1 MEKNIEQIL
10 SEIKYKLAEL
20 EAALEAES
28 AARAAAE
35 AAAAEAAAKVAA
47 EKAAAEAA
55 DPIDIDI
62 DIQMSE
68 IPDATP
74 LVTDIPDASEMVSE
88 IPDSSEMVS
97 EIPNA
102 SESVS
107 ETVAPSFTETRENAL
122 SGATVSDTP
131 QNQATVTAPQ
141 TRENALSGATVSDS
155 PQSIN
160 DATQAVKSVNDRSA
174 TPHAWRTGL
183 PGSPV
188 RNILSAI
195 SLNDRVLFINTLF
208 QEDPA
213 LFQSTIAQF
222 NEMQTLDEA
231 EAYIETHFPGWN
243 LDSDIAFRF
252 MMAVR
257 RKLQ

>member
-10 SEIKYKLAEL
+10 SEIKNKLAEL

-28 AARAAAE
+28 AARATAE
-35 AAAAEAAAKVAA
+35 AEA
-47 EKAAAEAA
+47 KAAAERAAAIAA

-62 DIQMSE
+62 DLSASEIPDVSTPVSE
-68 IPDATP
+68 IPDAITP
-74 LVTDIPDASEMVSE
+74 ASE
-88 IPDSSEMVS
+88 IPDA
-97 EIPNA
+97 ITPA
-102 SESVS
+102 S

-122 SGATVSDTP
+122 SGATVSD
-131 QNQATVTAPQ
+131 A
-141 TRENALSGATVSDS
+141 

-174 TPHAWRTGL
+174 TPHAWRTSL

-222 NEMQTLDEA
+222 NEMQTLEEA
-231 EAYIETHFPGWN
+231 ESYIEANFPGWN

>member
-10 SEIKYKLAEL
+10 SEIKNKLAEL

-35 AAAAEAAAKVAA
+35 AAAAEAEA
-47 EKAAAEAA
+47 KAAAERAAAIAA

-62 DIQMSE
+62 DLSASE
-68 IPDATP
+68 LPDVGTP
-74 LVTDIPDASEMVSE
+74 VSDIPDAITPVSE
-88 IPDSSEMVS
+88 TPDVTT
-97 EIPNA
+97 PK
-102 SESVS
+102 S

-122 SGATVSDTP
+122 SGATVADTP
-131 QNQATVTAPQ
+131 QNPATVTAPQ
-141 TRENALSGATVSDS
+141 TRGNALSGATVSDS

-231 EAYIETHFPGWN
+231 EAYIETHFPCWN

>member
-10 SEIKYKLAEL
+10 SEIKNKLAEL

-35 AAAAEAAAKVAA
+35 AAAAEAEA
-47 EKAAAEAA
+47 KAAAERAAAIAA

-62 DIQMSE
+62 DLS
-68 IPDATP
+68 
-74 LVTDIPDASEMVSE
+74 VSE
-88 IPDSSEMVS
+88 APDVTT
-97 EIPNA
+97 PK
-102 SESVS
+102 S

-131 QNQATVTAPQ
+131 QNPATVTAPQ

-155 PQSIN
+155 PQEAKSIN

>member
-10 SEIKYKLAEL
+10 SEIKNKLAEL

-35 AAAAEAAAKVAA
+35 AAAAEAEA
-47 EKAAAEAA
+47 KAAAERAAAIAA

-62 DIQMSE
+62 D
-68 IPDATP
+68 
-74 LVTDIPDASEMVSE
+74 L
-88 IPDSSEMVS
+88 
-97 EIPNA
+97 
-102 SESVS
+102 SVS
-107 ETVAPSFTETRENAL
+107 EAPDVTTPKSETVTPSFTETRENAL

-131 QNQATVTAPQ
+131 QNPATVTAPHP
-141 TRENALSGATVSDS
+141 RENALSGATVSDS
-155 PQSIN
+155 PQEAKSIN

>member
-10 SEIKYKLAEL
+10 SEIKNKLAEL

-35 AAAAEAAAKVAA
+35 AAAAEAEA
-47 EKAAAEAA
+47 KAAAERAAAVAA

-62 DIQMSE
+62 DLSASE
-68 IPDATP
+68 IPDVSTP
-74 LVTDIPDASEMVSE
+74 A
-88 IPDSSEMVS
+88 
-97 EIPNA
+97 
-102 SESVS
+102 S
-107 ETVAPSFTETRENAL
+107 ETVAPSFTE
-122 SGATVSDTP
+122 
-131 QNQATVTAPQ
+131 

>member
-10 SEIKYKLAEL
+10 SEIKNKLAEL

-35 AAAAEAAAKVAA
+35 AAAAEAEA
-47 EKAAAEAA
+47 KAAAERAAAVAA

-62 DIQMSE
+62 DLSASEIPDVSTPVSE
-68 IPDATP
+68 IPDAITP
-74 LVTDIPDASEMVSE
+74 VSEAPDA
-88 IPDSSEMVS
+88 ITP
-97 EIPNA
+97 A
-102 SESVS
+102 S
-107 ETVAPSFTETRENAL
+107 ETVAPSFTE
-122 SGATVSDTP
+122 
-131 QNQATVTAPQ
+131 

-160 DATQAVKSVNDRSA
+160 DATQAVKSVNDRSV

>member
-10 SEIKYKLAEL
+10 SEIKNKLAEL

-35 AAAAEAAAKVAA
+35 AAAAEAEA
-47 EKAAAEAA
+47 KAAAERAAAVAA

-62 DIQMSE
+62 DLSASEIPDVSTPVSE
-68 IPDATP
+68 IPDAITP
-74 LVTDIPDASEMVSE
+74 A
-88 IPDSSEMVS
+88 
-97 EIPNA
+97 
-102 SESVS
+102 S

-122 SGATVSDTP
+122 SGATVSD
-131 QNQATVTAPQ
+131 A
-141 TRENALSGATVSDS
+141 

>member
-10 SEIKYKLAEL
+10 SEIKNKLAEL

-35 AAAAEAAAKVAA
+35 AAAAEAEA
-47 EKAAAEAA
+47 KAAAERAAAIAA

-62 DIQMSE
+62 DLSVSE
-68 IPDATP
+68 IPDAITP
-74 LVTDIPDASEMVSE
+74 E
-88 IPDSSEMVS
+88 
-97 EIPNA
+97 
-102 SESVS
+102 S

-131 QNQATVTAPQ
+131 QNPATVTAPQ

>member
-10 SEIKYKLAEL
+10 SEIKNKLAEL

-35 AAAAEAAAKVAA
+35 AAAAEAEA
-47 EKAAAEAA
+47 KAAAERAAAIAA

-62 DIQMSE
+62 D
-68 IPDATP
+68 
-74 LVTDIPDASEMVSE
+74 L
-88 IPDSSEMVS
+88 
-97 EIPNA
+97 
-102 SESVS
+102 SVS
-107 ETVAPSFTETRENAL
+107 ETPDASTSESETVTPSFTETRENAL

-131 QNQATVTAPQ
+131 QNPATVTAPQ

-155 PQSIN
+155 PQEAKSIN

>member
-10 SEIKYKLAEL
+10 SEIKNKLAEL

-35 AAAAEAAAKVAA
+35 AAAAEAEA
-47 EKAAAEAA
+47 KAAAERAAAVAA

-62 DIQMSE
+62 DLSASEIPDVSTSVSE
-68 IPDATP
+68 IPDAITP
-74 LVTDIPDASEMVSE
+74 A
-88 IPDSSEMVS
+88 
-97 EIPNA
+97 
-102 SESVS
+102 S

-122 SGATVSDTP
+122 SGATVSD
-131 QNQATVTAPQ
+131 A
-141 TRENALSGATVSDS
+141 

>member
-1 MEKNIEQIL
+1 MMKN
-10 SEIKYKLAEL
+10 S
-20 EAALEAES
+20 
-28 AARAAAE
+28 
-35 AAAAEAAAKVAA
+35 
-47 EKAAAEAA
+47 
-55 DPIDIDI
+55 
-62 DIQMSE
+62 
-68 IPDATP
+68 
-74 LVTDIPDASEMVSE
+74 
-88 IPDSSEMVS
+88 
-97 EIPNA
+97 
-102 SESVS
+102 
-107 ETVAPSFTETRENAL
+107 
-122 SGATVSDTP
+122 
-131 QNQATVTAPQ
+131 
-141 TRENALSGATVSDS
+141 
-155 PQSIN
+155 
-160 DATQAVKSVNDRSA
+160 TQAVKSVNDRSA

>member
-10 SEIKYKLAEL
+10 SEIKNKLAEL

-28 AARAAAE
+28 AARATAE
-35 AAAAEAAAKVAA
+35 AAAAEAEA
-47 EKAAAEAA
+47 KAAAERAAAIAA

-62 DIQMSE
+62 D
-68 IPDATP
+68 
-74 LVTDIPDASEMVSE
+74 L
-88 IPDSSEMVS
+88 
-97 EIPNA
+97 
-102 SESVS
+102 SVS
-107 ETVAPSFTETRENAL
+107 EAPDVTTPKSETVTPSFTETRENAL
-122 SGATVSDTP
+122 SGATVSD
-131 QNQATVTAPQ
+131 A
-141 TRENALSGATVSDS
+141 

>member
-10 SEIKYKLAEL
+10 SEIKNKLAEL

-35 AAAAEAAAKVAA
+35 AAAAEAEA
-47 EKAAAEAA
+47 KAAAERAAAVAA

-62 DIQMSE
+62 DLSASE
-68 IPDATP
+68 IPDAITP
-74 LVTDIPDASEMVSE
+74 ASEIPDVSTSVSE
-88 IPDSSEMVS
+88 IPDA
-97 EIPNA
+97 ITPA
-102 SESVS
+102 S

-122 SGATVSDTP
+122 SGATVSD
-131 QNQATVTAPQ
+131 A
-141 TRENALSGATVSDS
+141 

-160 DATQAVKSVNDRSA
+160 DATQAVKIVNDRSA

>member
-10 SEIKYKLAEL
+10 SEIKNKLAEL

-35 AAAAEAAAKVAA
+35 AAAAEAEA
-47 EKAAAEAA
+47 KAAAERAAAVAA

-62 DIQMSE
+62 DLSASEIPDISTPASEIPDVTTPVSE
-68 IPDATP
+68 IPDAITP
-74 LVTDIPDASEMVSE
+74 E
-88 IPDSSEMVS
+88 
-97 EIPNA
+97 
-102 SESVS
+102 S

-131 QNQATVTAPQ
+131 QNPATVTAPQ

-155 PQSIN
+155 PQEAKSIN

>member
-10 SEIKYKLAEL
+10 SEIKNKLAEL

-35 AAAAEAAAKVAA
+35 AAAAEAEA
-47 EKAAAEAA
+47 KAAAERAAAIAA

-62 DIQMSE
+62 DLSASE
-68 IPDATP
+68 IPDAITP
-74 LVTDIPDASEMVSE
+74 VSE
-88 IPDSSEMVS
+88 IPDVSTPVS
-97 EIPNA
+97 EIPDA
-102 SESVS
+102 ITPAS
-107 ETVAPSFTETRENAL
+107 ETVAPSFTE
-122 SGATVSDTP
+122 
-131 QNQATVTAPQ
+131 

>member
-10 SEIKYKLAEL
+10 SEIKNKLAEL

-35 AAAAEAAAKVAA
+35 AAAAEAEA
-47 EKAAAEAA
+47 KAAAERAAAIAA

-62 DIQMSE
+62 DLS
-68 IPDATP
+68 
-74 LVTDIPDASEMVSE
+74 ASELPDVGTPVSE
-88 IPDSSEMVS
+88 TPDVTT
-97 EIPNA
+97 P
-102 SESVS
+102 VS
-107 ETVAPSFTETRENAL
+107 ETVTPSFTETRENAL

-131 QNQATVTAPQ
+131 QNPATVTAPQ

-243 LDSDIAFRF
+243 LDSDIAYRF

>member
-10 SEIKYKLAEL
+10 SEIKNKLAEL

-35 AAAAEAAAKVAA
+35 AAAAEAEA
-47 EKAAAEAA
+47 KAAAERAAAIAA

-62 DIQMSE
+62 DLSE
-68 IPDATP
+68 
-74 LVTDIPDASEMVSE
+74 
-88 IPDSSEMVS
+88 
-97 EIPNA
+97 
-102 SESVS
+102 S
-107 ETVAPSFTETRENAL
+107 ETVTPSFTETRENAL

-131 QNQATVTAPQ
+131 QNPATVTAPQ

>member
-10 SEIKYKLAEL
+10 SEIKNKLAEL

-35 AAAAEAAAKVAA
+35 AAAAEAEA
-47 EKAAAEAA
+47 KAAAERAAAIAA

-62 DIQMSE
+62 DLS
-68 IPDATP
+68 A
-74 LVTDIPDASEMVSE
+74 
-88 IPDSSEMVS
+88 
-97 EIPNA
+97 
-102 SESVS
+102 S

-122 SGATVSDTP
+122 SGATVSD
-131 QNQATVTAPQ
+131 A
-141 TRENALSGATVSDS
+141 

>member
-10 SEIKYKLAEL
+10 SEIKNKLAEL

-35 AAAAEAAAKVAA
+35 AAAAEAEA
-47 EKAAAEAA
+47 KAAAERAAAVAA

-62 DIQMSE
+62 DLSASEIPDVSTPVSE
-68 IPDATP
+68 IPDAITP
-74 LVTDIPDASEMVSE
+74 VSEAPDA
-88 IPDSSEMVS
+88 ITP
-97 EIPNA
+97 A
-102 SESVS
+102 S
-107 ETVAPSFTETRENAL
+107 ETVAPSFTE
-122 SGATVSDTP
+122 
-131 QNQATVTAPQ
+131 

>member
-10 SEIKYKLAEL
+10 SEIKNKLAEL

-35 AAAAEAAAKVAA
+35 AAAAEAEA
-47 EKAAAEAA
+47 KAAAERAAAIAA

-62 DIQMSE
+62 DLSASEIPDVSTPVSE
-68 IPDATP
+68 IPDAITP
-74 LVTDIPDASEMVSE
+74 ASE
-88 IPDSSEMVS
+88 IPDA
-97 EIPNA
+97 ITPA
-102 SESVS
+102 S
-107 ETVAPSFTETRENAL
+107 ETVAPSFTE
-122 SGATVSDTP
+122 
-131 QNQATVTAPQ
+131 

>member
-10 SEIKYKLAEL
+10 SEIKNKLAEL

-35 AAAAEAAAKVAA
+35 AAAAEAEA
-47 EKAAAEAA
+47 KAAAERAAAIAA

-62 DIQMSE
+62 D
-68 IPDATP
+68 
-74 LVTDIPDASEMVSE
+74 L
-88 IPDSSEMVS
+88 
-97 EIPNA
+97 
-102 SESVS
+102 SVS
-107 ETVAPSFTETRENAL
+107 EAPDVTTPKSETVTPSFTETRENAL

-131 QNQATVTAPQ
+131 QNPATVTAPQ

>member
-10 SEIKYKLAEL
+10 SEIKNKLAEL

-35 AAAAEAAAKVAA
+35 AAAAEAEA
-47 EKAAAEAA
+47 KAAAERAAAITA

-62 DIQMSE
+62 DLSASE
-68 IPDATP
+68 IPDAITP
-74 LVTDIPDASEMVSE
+74 E
-88 IPDSSEMVS
+88 
-97 EIPNA
+97 
-102 SESVS
+102 S
-107 ETVAPSFTETRENAL
+107 ETVTPSFTETRENAL

-131 QNQATVTAPQ
+131 QNPATVTDPQ
-141 TRENALSGATVSDS
+141 TRDNALSGATVSDS
-155 PQSIN
+155 PQEAKSIN

-243 LDSDIAFRF
+243 LDSDIAYRF

>member
-10 SEIKYKLAEL
+10 SEIKNKLAEL

-35 AAAAEAAAKVAA
+35 AAAAEAEA
-47 EKAAAEAA
+47 KAAAERAAAVAA

-62 DIQMSE
+62 DLSASE
-68 IPDATP
+68 IPDVSTSVP
-74 LVTDIPDASEMVSE
+74 EIPDAITPVSE
-88 IPDSSEMVS
+88 APDA
-97 EIPNA
+97 ITPA
-102 SESVS
+102 SE
-107 ETVAPSFTETRENAL
+107 TAAPSFTE
-122 SGATVSDTP
+122 
-131 QNQATVTAPQ
+131 

-160 DATQAVKSVNDRSA
+160 DATQAVKSVNDRSV

>member
-10 SEIKYKLAEL
+10 SEIKNKLAEL

-35 AAAAEAAAKVAA
+35 AAAAEAEA
-47 EKAAAEAA
+47 KAAAERAAAVAA

-62 DIQMSE
+62 DLSASEIPDVSTSVSE
-68 IPDATP
+68 IPDAITP
-74 LVTDIPDASEMVSE
+74 A
-88 IPDSSEMVS
+88 
-97 EIPNA
+97 
-102 SESVS
+102 S

-131 QNQATVTAPQ
+131 QNPATVTAPQ

-160 DATQAVKSVNDRSA
+160 DATQAAKSVNDRSA

>member
-10 SEIKYKLAEL
+10 SEIKNKLAEL

-35 AAAAEAAAKVAA
+35 AAAAEAEA
-47 EKAAAEAA
+47 KAAAERAAAIAA

-62 DIQMSE
+62 DLSASEIPDVSTPVSE
-68 IPDATP
+68 IPDAITP
-74 LVTDIPDASEMVSE
+74 A
-88 IPDSSEMVS
+88 
-97 EIPNA
+97 
-102 SESVS
+102 S

-122 SGATVSDTP
+122 SGATVSD
-131 QNQATVTAPQ
+131 A
-141 TRENALSGATVSDS
+141 

-174 TPHAWRTGL
+174 TPHAWRTSL

-222 NEMQTLDEA
+222 NEMQTLEEA
-231 EAYIETHFPGWN
+231 ESYIEANFPGWN

>member
-10 SEIKYKLAEL
+10 SEIKNKLAEL

-35 AAAAEAAAKVAA
+35 AAAAEAEA
-47 EKAAAEAA
+47 KAAAERAAAIAA

-62 DIQMSE
+62 D
-68 IPDATP
+68 
-74 LVTDIPDASEMVSE
+74 L
-88 IPDSSEMVS
+88 
-97 EIPNA
+97 
-102 SESVS
+102 SVS
-107 ETVAPSFTETRENAL
+107 EAPDVTTPKSETVTPSFTETRENAL
-122 SGATVSDTP
+122 SGATVSDT
-131 QNQATVTAPQ
+131 
-141 TRENALSGATVSDS
+141 

>member
-10 SEIKYKLAEL
+10 SEIKNKLAEL

-35 AAAAEAAAKVAA
+35 AAAAEAEA
-47 EKAAAEAA
+47 KAAAERAAAIAA

-62 DIQMSE
+62 DLSASE
-68 IPDATP
+68 IPDAITP
-74 LVTDIPDASEMVSE
+74 VSDIPDVGTPE
-88 IPDSSEMVS
+88 
-97 EIPNA
+97 
-102 SESVS
+102 S

-122 SGATVSDTP
+122 SGATISDTP
-131 QNQATVTAPQ
+131 QNPATVTAPQ
-141 TRENALSGATVSDS
+141 TRGNALSGATVSDS
-155 PQSIN
+155 PQEAKSIN

>member
-10 SEIKYKLAEL
+10 SEIKNKLAEL

-35 AAAAEAAAKVAA
+35 AAAAEAEA
-47 EKAAAEAA
+47 KAAAERAAAVAA

-62 DIQMSE
+62 DLSASE
-68 IPDATP
+68 IPDVSTP
-74 LVTDIPDASEMVSE
+74 A
-88 IPDSSEMVS
+88 
-97 EIPNA
+97 
-102 SESVS
+102 S

-131 QNQATVTAPQ
+131 QNPATVTAPQ
-141 TRENALSGATVSDS
+141 TRENALSGATVSDT
-155 PQSIN
+155 PQEAKSIN

>member
-1 MEKNIEQIL
+1 M
-10 SEIKYKLAEL
+10 AEL

-28 AARAAAE
+28 AARATAE
-35 AAAAEAAAKVAA
+35 AEA
-47 EKAAAEAA
+47 KAAAERAAAIAA

-62 DIQMSE
+62 DLSASEIPDVSTPVSE
-68 IPDATP
+68 IPDAITP
-74 LVTDIPDASEMVSE
+74 A
-88 IPDSSEMVS
+88 
-97 EIPNA
+97 
-102 SESVS
+102 S

-122 SGATVSDTP
+122 SGATVSD
-131 QNQATVTAPQ
+131 A
-141 TRENALSGATVSDS
+141 

>member
-10 SEIKYKLAEL
+10 SEIKNKLAEL
-20 EAALEAES
+20 EAALEEES

-35 AAAAEAAAKVAA
+35 AAAAEAEA
-47 EKAAAEAA
+47 KAAAERAAAIAA

-62 DIQMSE
+62 DLS
-68 IPDATP
+68 A
-74 LVTDIPDASEMVSE
+74 
-88 IPDSSEMVS
+88 
-97 EIPNA
+97 
-102 SESVS
+102 S

-131 QNQATVTAPQ
+131 QNPATVTAPQ

-231 EAYIETHFPGWN
+231 EAYIETHFPSWN

>member
-10 SEIKYKLAEL
+10 SEIKNKLAEL

-35 AAAAEAAAKVAA
+35 AAAAEAEA
-47 EKAAAEAA
+47 KAAAERAAAVAA

-62 DIQMSE
+62 DLSASE
-68 IPDATP
+68 IPDVSTSVP
-74 LVTDIPDASEMVSE
+74 EIPDAITPVSE
-88 IPDSSEMVS
+88 APDA
-97 EIPNA
+97 ITPA
-102 SESVS
+102 S

-122 SGATVSDTP
+122 SGATVSD
-131 QNQATVTAPQ
+131 A
-141 TRENALSGATVSDS
+141 

>member
-10 SEIKYKLAEL
+10 SEIKNKLAEL

-28 AARAAAE
+28 AARATAE
-35 AAAAEAAAKVAA
+35 AAAAEAEA
-47 EKAAAEAA
+47 KAAAERAA
-55 DPIDIDI
+55 AISAEPIDIDLL
-62 DIQMSE
+62 DDTVADT
-68 IPDATP
+68 DAPERAYP
-74 LVTDIPDASEMVSE
+74 LVSANEDASVSVTE
-88 IPDSSEMVS
+88 EPAEETQVQPEPAD
-97 EIPNA
+97 
-102 SESVS
+102 ES
-107 ETVAPSFTETRENAL
+107 PK
-122 SGATVSDTP
+122 
-131 QNQATVTAPQ
+131 
-141 TRENALSGATVSDS
+141 
-155 PQSIN
+155 QSIN

>member
-10 SEIKYKLAEL
+10 SEIKNKLAEL

-35 AAAAEAAAKVAA
+35 AEA
-47 EKAAAEAA
+47 KAAAERAAAVAA

-62 DIQMSE
+62 D
-68 IPDATP
+68 
-74 LVTDIPDASEMVSE
+74 L
-88 IPDSSEMVS
+88 
-97 EIPNA
+97 
-102 SESVS
+102 SVS
-107 ETVAPSFTETRENAL
+107 EAPDVTTPKSETVTPSFTETRENAL

-131 QNQATVTAPQ
+131 QNPATVTAPQ

-155 PQSIN
+155 PQEAKSIN

-231 EAYIETHFPGWN
+231 EAYIETHFPSWN

>member
-10 SEIKYKLAEL
+10 SEIKNKLAEL

-35 AAAAEAAAKVAA
+35 AAAAEAEA
-47 EKAAAEAA
+47 KAAAERAAAIAA
-55 DPIDIDI
+55 DPIDIDLSASEI
-62 DIQMSE
+62 PDVGTPVSE
-68 IPDATP
+68 IPDAITP
-74 LVTDIPDASEMVSE
+74 A
-88 IPDSSEMVS
+88 
-97 EIPNA
+97 
-102 SESVS
+102 S

-131 QNQATVTAPQ
+131 QNPATVTAPQ
-141 TRENALSGATVSDS
+141 TRGNALSGATVSDS

>member
-10 SEIKYKLAEL
+10 SEIKNKLAEL

-35 AAAAEAAAKVAA
+35 AAAAEAEA
-47 EKAAAEAA
+47 KAAAERAAAIAA

-62 DIQMSE
+62 D
-68 IPDATP
+68 
-74 LVTDIPDASEMVSE
+74 L
-88 IPDSSEMVS
+88 
-97 EIPNA
+97 
-102 SESVS
+102 SVS
-107 ETVAPSFTETRENAL
+107 EAPDVTTPKSETVTPSFTETRENAL

-131 QNQATVTAPQ
+131 QNPATVTAPQ

-243 LDSDIAFRF
+243 LDSDIAYRF

>member
-1 MEKNIEQIL
+1 M
-10 SEIKYKLAEL
+10 AEL

-35 AAAAEAAAKVAA
+35 AAAAEAEA
-47 EKAAAEAA
+47 KAAAERAAAIAA

-62 DIQMSE
+62 D
-68 IPDATP
+68 
-74 LVTDIPDASEMVSE
+74 L
-88 IPDSSEMVS
+88 
-97 EIPNA
+97 
-102 SESVS
+102 SVS
-107 ETVAPSFTETRENAL
+107 EAPDVTTPKSETVTPSFTETRENAL

-131 QNQATVTAPQ
+131 QNPATVTAPQ
-141 TRENALSGATVSDS
+141 TRENALSGATVSDA

>member
-10 SEIKYKLAEL
+10 SEIKNKLAEL

-35 AAAAEAAAKVAA
+35 AAAAEAEA
-47 EKAAAEAA
+47 KAAAERAAAIAA

-62 DIQMSE
+62 D
-68 IPDATP
+68 
-74 LVTDIPDASEMVSE
+74 L
-88 IPDSSEMVS
+88 
-97 EIPNA
+97 
-102 SESVS
+102 SVS
-107 ETVAPSFTETRENAL
+107 EAPDVTTPKSETVTPSFTETRENAL
-122 SGATVSDTP
+122 SGATVSD
-131 QNQATVTAPQ
+131 A
-141 TRENALSGATVSDS
+141 

>member
-35 AAAAEAAAKVAA
+35 AAAAEAEA
-47 EKAAAEAA
+47 KAAAERAAAIAA

-74 LVTDIPDASEMVSE
+74 LVTDIPDASEIM
-88 IPDSSEMVS
+88 
-97 EIPNA
+97 
-102 SESVS
+102 S
-107 ETVAPSFTETRENAL
+107 ETVTPSFTETRENALSGVTVSDTPQNPATVTTPQTRENAL

-131 QNQATVTAPQ
+131 QEPVTIATPQ
-141 TRENALSGATVSDS
+141 EAK
-155 PQSIN
+155 SIN
-160 DATQAVKSVNDRSA
+160 DAAKAAKSVNDRSA
-174 TPHAWRTGL
+174 TPHAWRTSL

-222 NEMQTLDEA
+222 NEMQTLEEA
-231 EAYIETHFPGWN
+231 ESYIEANFPGWN